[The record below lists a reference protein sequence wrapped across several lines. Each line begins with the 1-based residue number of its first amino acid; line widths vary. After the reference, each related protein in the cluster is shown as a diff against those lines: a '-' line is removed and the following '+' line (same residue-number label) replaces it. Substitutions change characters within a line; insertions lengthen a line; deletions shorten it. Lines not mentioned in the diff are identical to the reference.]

1 MLRRIKNVTII
12 IYFSQNGSKGFLSL
26 IYTTMSTK
34 IKSVSPMEAYIEKL
48 NSNCYYNTPCVKK
61 QIKVNEDNMVIPM
74 TNNYNLLFT
83 HNYNLTQLKS
93 IAKIHKLKQQGNKDQ
108 LISRIFCFL
117 KLSSYVIKIQ
127 KLIRGIIQRKYNRLH
142 GPGFFKREICTNSSD
157 FFTMEDLKEI
167 PHTQFF
173 SYKDNDEFI
182 YGFDIISLHNLIS
195 KTEKKKEPLNPYN
208 RNVIPKTVMKN
219 MKTLIRISKLL
230 QIEINIVIKD
240 IYDEMNPQKSLEFR
254 ILDVFQK
261 IDSLGNYSDP
271 VWFSSLQRVQLLKFI
286 RELIDIWNYRAQLSV
301 ETKRLICPPTGDPFR
316 VLNLIN
322 LGLEPDVNKI
332 KTDIIYALEKMV
344 NSGNDSD
351 SQSLGAY
358 YVLGALTLVNYDA
371 ANSLPWLYQSVSHI

>member
-1 MLRRIKNVTII
+1 
-12 IYFSQNGSKGFLSL
+12 
-26 IYTTMSTK
+26 
-34 IKSVSPMEAYIEKL
+34 MEAYIEKL
-48 NSNCYYNTPCVKK
+48 NLNCYNNIPCVKK
-61 QIKVNEDNMVIPM
+61 QIKVNDENMIIPT

-93 IAKIHKLKQQGNKDQ
+93 ITKIHKLKQQGNKDQ
-108 LISRIFCFL
+108 LICRIFCFL

-127 KLIRGIIQRKYNRLH
+127 KLIRGIIQRKYNGLH
-142 GPGFFKREICTNSSD
+142 GPGFFKRELCTNPND

-167 PHTQFF
+167 PYTQFF
-173 SYKDNDEFI
+173 SYKDKDEFI

-195 KTEKKKEPLNPYN
+195 KTEKKKEALNPYN
-208 RNVIPKTVMKN
+208 RNIIPKTVMKN
-219 MKTLIRISKLL
+219 MKTIIRMSKLF
-230 QIEINIVIKD
+230 QIEIDVVIKD
-240 IYDEMNPQKSLEFR
+240 VYDEMNPQKSLELR

-271 VWFSSLQRVQLLKFI
+271 VWFSSLQRVQLVKFI

-316 VLNLIN
+316 SLNLIN
-322 LGLEPDVNKI
+322 LSLEPDVNKI
-332 KTDIIYALEKMV
+332 RSDIIYALEKMV
-344 NSGNDSD
+344 NTGNDSD

>member
-1 MLRRIKNVTII
+1 
-12 IYFSQNGSKGFLSL
+12 
-26 IYTTMSTK
+26 MSTK

-48 NSNCYYNTPCVKK
+48 NLNCYNNIPCVKK
-61 QIKVNEDNMVIPM
+61 QIKVNEENIIIPT

-93 IAKIHKLKQQGNKDQ
+93 ITKIHKLKQQGNKDQ
-108 LISRIFCFL
+108 LIGRIFCFL

-127 KLIRGIIQRKYNRLH
+127 KLIRGIIQRKYNGLH
-142 GPGFFKREICTNSSD
+142 GPGFFKRELCTNPND

-167 PHTQFF
+167 PYTQFF
-173 SYKDNDEFI
+173 SYKDKDDFI

-195 KTEKKKEPLNPYN
+195 KTEKKKEVLNPYN
-208 RNVIPKTVMKN
+208 RNIIPKTVMKN
-219 MKTLIRISKLL
+219 MKTIIRMSKLF
-230 QIEINIVIKD
+230 QIEIDVVIKD
-240 IYDEMNPQKSLEFR
+240 VYDEMNPQKSLELR

-271 VWFSSLQRVQLLKFI
+271 VWFSSLQRVQLVKFI
-286 RELIDIWNYRAQLSV
+286 RELIDIWNYRAQLSA

-316 VLNLIN
+316 SLNLIN
-322 LGLEPDVNKI
+322 LSLEPDVNKI
-332 KTDIIYALEKMV
+332 RSDIIYALEKMV
-344 NSGNDSD
+344 NTGNDSD

-371 ANSLPWLYQSVSHI
+371 ANSLPWLYQSVAHI